1 MDKIRCLQIFSE
13 IARCG
18 SFVATAKHLGISK
31 ATVTKQVAAFEKALG
46 ARLINRTTK
55 QVRLTEAGAKILRST
70 RDILESY
77 DDLEME
83 VRDSVK
89 NPKGILRIGAPP
101 AFGAHHLAPL
111 IVSFVES
118 NSDIQIVLSLDDGS
132 ANLIVQGLDLSI
144 RIAPSTGDS
153 SHVALALLKAPQV
166 LVASPAYLE
175 KHGAPSQPSEL
186 TSHNCL
192 IHSIKAP
199 TGVWQFKSRHGETS
213 VRVSGSLYS
222 NFGEPLQFAALHGH
236 GISMHPYYMVEE
248 DLLRGTL
255 VAVLP
260 DYAPSLLDIFV
271 VYSTRQNL
279 PIRVRKFLDY
289 LKEWAKR
296 PPNWAIANVP
306 STSMTTSRQRK
317 HSKSIRKTA

>member
-31 ATVTKQVAAFEKALG
+31 ATVTKQVAAFEKSLG

-55 QVRLTEAGAKILRST
+55 QVRLTEAGTRILRST
-70 RDILESY
+70 REILGSY

-83 VRDSVK
+83 ARDSVK
-89 NPKGILRIGAPP
+89 NPKGVLRIGAPP

-118 NSDIQIVLSLDDGS
+118 HPEIQIVLSLDDGS
-132 ANLIVQGLDLSI
+132 ANLVIQGLDLSI
-144 RIAPSTGDS
+144 RIAPSAGDS
-153 SHVALALLKAPQV
+153 SHVALPLLKAPQV
-166 LVASPAYLE
+166 LVASPDYLK
-175 KHGAPSQPSEL
+175 KHGTPSHPDEL
-186 TSHNCL
+186 ASHNCL

-199 TGVWQFKSRHGETS
+199 TGVWQFNGNNEEIS
-213 VRVSGSLYS
+213 VRVRGSFYS

-236 GISMHPYYMVEE
+236 GISMHPYYMAEE
-248 DLLRGTL
+248 YLSDERL

-260 DYAPSLLDIFV
+260 EYAPSLLDICV
-271 VYSTRQNL
+271 VYSSRQNL
-279 PIRVRKFLDY
+279 PVRVREFLDY
-289 LKEWAKR
+289 LKEWAKT
-296 PPNWAIANVP
+296 PPKWAISNASSGAKSKPAQRRN
-306 STSMTTSRQRK
+306 SRSVGKR
-317 HSKSIRKTA
+317 